1 MKRIEE
7 REGERERRTRNDN
20 KRLWNVKKERLTMTT
35 MTKWR
40 KINNLLA
47 VRFVRRRERTRCT
60 PQWDFFFSASRHF
73 HVFHSK
79 HFFPFIISA
88 FFLLCVFPPCYIHFY
103 LFRFLIGSQW
113 LTNIMKLIGRSNL
126 FFFLSVFCRRRNG
139 AHRDSSDS
147 RQVYIFCFFYQ
158 MWRSSSEAVRMRW
171 RLVKHMH
178 TLTHL
183 LP

>member
-1 MKRIEE
+1 MAYYCYYILSHILDLLYSSSRFEKVVWTGWRRATNKWRGLKKE
-7 REGERERRTRNDN
+7 RERERERRTRNDN

-47 VRFVRRRERTRCT
+47 VRFVRRRERMRCT

-88 FFLLCVFPPCYIHFY
+88 FFYCVCSPLVIFIFTYFD
-103 LFRFLIGSQW
+103 FWSG
-113 LTNIMKLIGRSNL
+113 
-126 FFFLSVFCRRRNG
+126 RNG
-139 AHRDSSDS
+139 
-147 RQVYIFCFFYQ
+147 
-158 MWRSSSEAVRMRW
+158 
-171 RLVKHMH
+171 
-178 TLTHL
+178 
-183 LP
+183 